1 MAQGPKKRPM
11 TLFAFPRG
19 PKIGMPCRAKSLQK
33 YFPST
38 VPWVESNQGCL
49 LLQSREILKQ
59 IMCCHFCIFFFHR
72 KVNFRYKKARQFFS
86 RQAKEN
92 AERRWTPPLVRS
104 VSRFTRVVVAESVKI
119 FWRDEDDDTND
130 DEKRFFF
137 LRLYA
142 TCKKREKKKNDYFFH
157 SWGYAVSRRG
167 DNLLPVFVF
176 LRPREDEKRCD
187 DDDDEN
193 NETILWHDELFL
205 LLDEK

>member
-1 MAQGPKKRPM
+1 MRD
-11 TLFAFPRG
+11 
-19 PKIGMPCRAKSLQK
+19 
-33 YFPST
+33 
-38 VPWVESNQGCL
+38 
-49 LLQSREILKQ
+49 
-59 IMCCHFCIFFFHR
+59 MCSDFCIFFFHR

-86 RQAKEN
+86 RHAKEN

-104 VSRFTRVVVAESVKI
+104 VSRFTTRVVVAESVKI
-119 FWRDEDDDTND
+119 FWRDEDDDTYND
-130 DEKRFFF
+130 DARFFF
-137 LRLYA
+137 LRRA
-142 TCKKREKKKNDYFFH
+142 TFTRGEKKKNDYFFH